1 MIEDAAAL
9 GMLVRRRRL
18 ELGLRQRDLALAV
31 NTGERFVVDLEAGK
45 PTCQLG
51 KTLAVAKAVGIELV
65 DRRELEESGRRTEDS
80 LPDVPDVGGMAR

>member
-1 MIEDAAAL
+1 MRILVVEDERKVAEMV
-9 GMLVRRRRL
+9 GR
-18 ELGLRQRDLALAV
+18 GLRA
-31 NTGERFVVDLEAGK
+31 ERFVVDLEAGK

-51 KTLAVAKAVGIELV
+51 KALAVARAVGIELV

>member
-9 GMLVRRRRL
+9 GTLVRRRRL

-51 KTLAVAKAVGIELV
+51 KALAVARAVGIELV
-65 DRRELEESGRRTEDS
+65 DRRELENSGQSADDS
-80 LPDVPDVGGMAR
+80 LPDIPDVGGTAR